1 MKTKTIKKSLST
13 LLLSSCVLGVI
24 APSANVM
31 ADENEP
37 YPYPS
42 DILAFPGAEGGGRY
56 TSGGREGEVFIVT
69 NLDDNGDDKN
79 PVPGS
84 LRDAV
89 SEDDRF
95 IVFDVAGVIDLQSTL
110 NLRKRKNIT
119 IAGQSAPGDGITIA
133 GFETNM
139 SDSENVIIRH
149 LRFRPGVK
157 NVLSSDSMDAI
168 WGRSMRNVMIDHL
181 STSWGTDET
190 MSLYRA
196 ENMTVQ
202 WSLVSE
208 SLTMSGHTKGRHGYG
223 AIMGGVNTTYHHNLI
238 STHTSRMPRFG
249 GGTAEADDN
258 DHLGTFDFRNN
269 VIYNWG
275 FNNTYGGGRA
285 NSNMI
290 NNYLKAG
297 PGTRDEVANHII
309 NAGEKDK
316 PGNFHVSGNVLEGNT
331 EVSDNNS
338 LGITYG
344 GGAKDWTTI
353 DSPEFPMDGTTPE
366 ALRTTSAEDAY
377 TEVLEKAGATAPK
390 QDAVDGRLKKEVEQ
404 GKGRFIN
411 NEAEVGGY
419 PVEEIYRDETEDTDR
434 DGLPDS
440 WEEENGLDPENSE
453 DSMEI
458 NDEGYT
464 YLEEYLND
472 IVADAEIPENPEIE
486 ITQPANNEIFSNDEK
501 ITIEAMVDDA
511 SDIAK
516 VDFYDS
522 TGHIGTQTESN
533 GEDTY
538 TFDTNLTDGT
548 HFVTAMATDE
558 SGLETQATAVAV
570 HVNTETETGDW
581 KSVDIGE
588 PAISGWLSLDNDQ
601 ITVKGS
607 GKISGTADNFQFA
620 NQEMYGDGEVVVKVD
635 EMSPIDHHAFAGLM
649 IREGLEAG
657 DKAAALGVSFTKG
670 YEYEETN
677 PETGKVTKMYRN
689 PFAAYLVGR
698 SETNADFDEI
708 DENLDSKKAG
718 DESGIAMIEDVPM
731 KDEAGNFQGYYLK
744 LIRKGDTFEAYGS
757 PNGKDDW
764 EEIGSKEVPMN
775 KKVYV
780 GLAVDG
786 NQVSN
791 QLHNL
796 NAAKFSDFSFKQEVN
811 RESFDQLVTELE
823 EKEREKEDYTKVS
836 WEIYEQAKE
845 LKNSATQEEVTA
857 QIEKLQEAFDS
868 LVEIYELKDWFA
880 QAEKKVDS
888 NYTKASWQKYTKA
901 KQLVK
906 ETIDNDSATQEEV
919 DAAKEEMTKA
929 EESLVDISELNQLIA
944 DSKEKAEKEYTSKSW
959 KAFLEALDKAK
970 SMVATEEA
978 TQQEV
983 NDVYNTLEKAIK
995 ELEKKQ
1001 AKAPTNPGKPNN
1013 SGNNKGKGRL
1023 PQTGEKDHSMV
1034 TIIGGI
1040 TLLLVGVL
1048 SYMKHKVANKMQD

>member
-13 LLLSSCVLGVI
+13 LLLSFCVLGMI
-24 APSANVM
+24 APNVNVA

-56 TSGGREGEVFIVT
+56 TSGGRKGEVFIVT
-69 NLDDNGDDKN
+69 TLEDNGNDKE
-79 PVPGS
+79 PIPGS

-89 SEDDRF
+89 SQDDRF

-202 WSLVSE
+202 WSLISE

-223 AIMGGVNTTYHHNLI
+223 AIMGGVNTTYHHNLL

-249 GGTAEADDN
+249 GGTVEADDN
-258 DHLGTFDFRNN
+258 DHVGTFDFRNN
-269 VIYNWG
+269 AIYNWG

-285 NSNMI
+285 NSNMV

-297 PGTRDEVANHII
+297 PGTREEVANQII

-316 PGNFHVSGNVLEGNT
+316 PGNFYVNGNVLEGNP
-331 EVSDNNS
+331 EVSADNS

-344 GGAKDWTTI
+344 GGAKEFTNF
-353 DSPEFPMDGTTPE
+353 SEVEFPMDGTTPE
-366 ALRTTSAEDAY
+366 ALQTTSAEVAY
-377 TEVLEKAGATAPK
+377 AEVLEKAGATAPK

-404 GKGRFIN
+404 GKGRFVN

-419 PVEEIYRDETEDTDR
+419 PVEEIHRDKTEDADR

-440 WEEENGLDPENSE
+440 WEEANHLDPTNPE

-458 NDEGYT
+458 TDEGYT
-464 YLEEYLND
+464 YLEEYLNE
-472 IVADAEIPENPEIE
+472 IVANVEVPQNPEIE
-486 ITQPANNEIFSNDEK
+486 IVQPANNEIFKNNEE

-511 SDIAK
+511 TDIAK

-522 TGHIGTQTESN
+522 TGHIGTVYSPSTEN
-533 GEDTY
+533 TY
-538 TFDTNLTDGT
+538 QFTTNLSDGT
-548 HFVTAMATDE
+548 HFVTAMAIDTN
-558 SGLETQATAVAV
+558 GLETQATAVAV
-570 HVNTETETGDW
+570 HVNTETETGEW
-581 KSVDIGE
+581 QSTDIGD
-588 PAISGWLSLDNDQ
+588 PAIPGWLSLDDSQ

-607 GKISGTADNFQFA
+607 GKISGPADNFHYA
-620 NQEMYGDGEVVVKVD
+620 YQEMYGDGEVIVKVD
-635 EMSPIDHHAFAGLM
+635 EMAPIDHHAFAGLM
-649 IREGLEAG
+649 IREGLDAG

-670 YEYEETN
+670 YEYEVKN

-698 SETNADFDEI
+698 SETNGTFDEI

-718 DESGIAMIEDVPM
+718 DASGIAMIEDVPM
-731 KDEAGNFQGYYLK
+731 KDEAGNFQGYFLK
-744 LIRKGDTFEAYGS
+744 LVRKGDTYQAFGS
-757 PNGKDDW
+757 VNGKDDW
-764 EEIGSKEVPMN
+764 IEIGSKEIPMN

-796 NAAKFSDFSFKQEVN
+796 NTAKFSSFSLSQEVN
-811 RESFDQLVTELE
+811 REAFDQLVTELTA
-823 EKEREKEDYTKVS
+823 KERAKDDYTKESWEAYEQAKKLKENATQSEVTAQINQLQSAFANLVEINELKAWFTQAEKKTDTDYTKVS
-836 WEIYEQAKE
+836 W
-845 LKNSATQEEVTA
+845 QE
-857 QIEKLQEAFDS
+857 
-868 LVEIYELKDWFA
+868 
-880 QAEKKVDS
+880 
-888 NYTKASWQKYTKA
+888 YTET

-906 ETIDNDSATQEEV
+906 ETLDNDGATQEEV
-919 DAAKEEMTKA
+919 DQAKEAMTKA
-929 EESLVDISELNQLIA
+929 EAGLVSIVQLNQLIA
-944 DSKEKAEKEYTSKSW
+944 DSKAKSEKEYTSESW
-959 KAFLEALDKAK
+959 QLFQEALDNAEIVVAK
-970 SMVATEEA
+970 EDA

-983 NDVYNTLEKAIK
+983 SDAYDTLEKAIK

-1001 AKAPTNPGKPNN
+1001 AKVPNKPGKSNH

-1023 PQTGEKDHSMV
+1023 PQTGEEDHLMF

-1040 TLLLVGVL
+1040 SLLLVAIL
-1048 SYMKHKVANKMQD
+1048 SYLRHKGTKVHD